1 MKVESDT
8 KSSSE
13 ETNSESL
20 PGEYT
25 QEDLGEMLETVMKA
39 KEIQSDEKV
48 VRLLKNY
55 AISKAK
61 MVDQLFINPQKD
73 AMVGLDKLK
82 VKAQTKAN
90 LMADSE
96 EDDD

>member
-8 KSSSE
+8 KSSE
-13 ETNSESL
+13 DTKSESG

-25 QEDLGEMLETVMKA
+25 QEDLGEMLSTVIKA

-48 VRLLKNY
+48 VKLLKDY
-55 AISKAK
+55 AVSKAK
-61 MVDQLFINPQKD
+61 HIDQLFVNPPAD

-90 LMADSE
+90 LASDE
-96 EDDD
+96 EDED

>member
-1 MKVESDT
+1 MKIESDT
-8 KSSSE
+8 KSSE
-13 ETNSESL
+13 ETKSESL

-25 QEDLGEMLETVMKA
+25 QDDLHEMLETVMKA

-48 VRLLKNY
+48 VKLLKDY
-55 AISKAK
+55 AVSKARL
-61 MVDQLFINPQKD
+61 VDQLFINPQKD

-96 EDDD
+96 EGD

>member
-1 MKVESDT
+1 MKIESDM
-8 KSSSE
+8 KSSEDTS
-13 ETNSESL
+13 TESA

-48 VRLLKNY
+48 VRLLKDY

-73 AMVGLDKLK
+73 AMVGLDKIK
-82 VKAQTKAN
+82 MKAQSKAN
-90 LMADSE
+90 ILAGDEE
-96 EDDD
+96 ED

>member
-1 MKVESDT
+1 MKIESDT
-8 KSSSE
+8 KSSE
-13 ETNSESL
+13 ETKSESL

-25 QEDLGEMLETVMKA
+25 QDDLHEMLETVMKA

-48 VRLLKNY
+48 VKLLKDY
-55 AISKAK
+55 AVSKARL
-61 MVDQLFINPQKD
+61 VDQLFINPQKD

-82 VKAQTKAN
+82 VKTQTKAN

-96 EDDD
+96 EED

>member
-1 MKVESDT
+1 MKIESDT

-13 ETNSESL
+13 TESESL

-25 QEDLGEMLETVMKA
+25 QEDLHEMLETVMKA

-48 VRLLKNY
+48 VKLLKDY
-55 AISKAK
+55 AVSKARL
-61 MVDQLFINPQKD
+61 VDQLFINPQKD

-96 EDDD
+96 ED

>member
-1 MKVESDT
+1 MKIESDM
-8 KSSSE
+8 KSSE
-13 ETNSESL
+13 DTGTESG

-73 AMVGLDKLK
+73 AMVGLDKIK
-82 VKAQTKAN
+82 MKAQSKAN
-90 LMADSE
+90 ILAGDEE
-96 EDDD
+96 ED

>member
-8 KSSSE
+8 KSSE
-13 ETNSESL
+13 ETKSESG

-25 QEDLGEMLETVMKA
+25 QEDLHEMLETVMKA

-48 VRLLKNY
+48 VRLLKDY

-73 AMVGLDKLK
+73 AMVGIDKLK
-82 VKAQTKAN
+82 MKTQTRAN
-90 LMADSE
+90 LVSDEE
-96 EDDD
+96 EDD